1 MSNYNGTHHF
11 DHFSVKPEQLEALQ
25 EKVKTMVAE
34 GRRLDGSKP
43 ALSWQELRLKNHEL
57 QKQVEEAEDV
67 IFDYRRRSEEWR
79 VEANNLRNKILETKV
94 KLLDATK
101 ANEKTEA
108 DLRKARDTVRGLCE
122 IIAHLVPEFGEEL
135 KKTTGPAER
144 EMSDEERMAEARRA
158 RNRQYYAKNKDKF
171 REWNHKYYVAHKER
185 LAEDRRRR
193 GEAKKNAS
201 K

>member
-1 MSNYNGTHHF
+1 MPNYNGTPR
-11 DHFSVKPEQLEALQ
+11 FSVKPEQLEALQ

-79 VEANNLRNKILETKV
+79 VEANNLRNKILETEA

-108 DLRKARDTVRGLCE
+108 DLRKARDTVQGLCE

-135 KKTTGPAER
+135 KKTTEPAER
-144 EMSDEERMAEARRA
+144 EMSDEARRA

-185 LAEDRRRR
+185 LTENKRRRR
-193 GEAKKNAS
+193 EAKKNAS